1 MNSNSCL
8 CYYILIIRNNIIK
21 LEGVCLVTGVKTVSE
36 QEQTGSVLLFVIAG
50 AVSDKAAVQ
59 ALKGRGRSSVRK
71 RLGAVLES
79 VHCRSRAEPACAMR
93 APSSEMCAIQSS
105 SGAQVSVWPCPGARA
120 EMIIISV
127 LVFTGIAERVSTE
140 VIFITLTRLLV

>member
-1 MNSNSCL
+1 M
-8 CYYILIIRNNIIK
+8 
-21 LEGVCLVTGVKTVSE
+21 
-36 QEQTGSVLLFVIAG
+36 LFVIAG

-59 ALKGRGRSSVRK
+59 ALKGRGRSSVHK

-79 VHCRSRAEPACAMR
+79 VHCRSQADPACAMR

-120 EMIIISV
+120 ELISV

-140 VIFITLTRLLV
+140 VIFITLNRLLV